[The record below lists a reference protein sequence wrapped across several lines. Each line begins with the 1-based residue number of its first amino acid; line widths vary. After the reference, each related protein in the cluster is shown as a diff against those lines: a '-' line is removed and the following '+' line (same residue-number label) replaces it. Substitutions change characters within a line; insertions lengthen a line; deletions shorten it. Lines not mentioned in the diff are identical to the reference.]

1 MVTAAY
7 FARLLEALYDGL
19 EQRDVTS
26 YQWADSD
33 GWTQS
38 RTPTDW
44 RSHLECWIDIGGAVV
59 VQRPSYEHE
68 CRLVVGM
75 RYYPDDDS
83 LSQARIH
90 AATRDAIEYLL
101 TARLP
106 GCARVMAVT
115 TATIEGVYEG
125 GWVEVSINFRLY
137 LPRS

>member
-19 EQRDVTS
+19 EGRDCTP
-26 YQWADSD
+26 YQWDDSD

-38 RTPTDW
+38 RTPSDW
-44 RSHLECWIDIGGAVV
+44 RAHLECWFDLGGAVLV
-59 VQRPSYEHE
+59 ERSSYQHE
-68 CRLVVGM
+68 CRLLAGM

-83 LSQARIH
+83 ISQARIH
-90 AATRDAIEYLL
+90 AAMRDAIEHLL

-106 GCARVMAVT
+106 ECARVLGVT
-115 TATIEGVYEG
+115 AATIEGVYEG
-125 GWVEVSINFRLY
+125 GWVDVSIHFRLY